1 MNLTKEE
8 AEVIE
13 EELDIL
19 LLVNPPIF
27 DERYPWTGR
36 EALLLKLIKE
46 KFNIEIRTL
55 VRGTYGFN
63 ILLKYLLR
71 DGLIGRERYEEEY
84 EEPE

>member
-8 AEVIE
+8 AEVIQ

-19 LLVNPPIF
+19 LLLNPPVF
-27 DERYPWTGR
+27 DERYPWSGR
-36 EALLLKLIKE
+36 ESCIRDLILN
-46 KFNIEIRTL
+46 KFNIQIFNL
-55 VRGTYGFN
+55 VSGTYEYN

-71 DGLIGRERYEEEY
+71 DGLIDRERYEEEY